1 MRSNNDTVRSIPS
14 SQSSEGQ
21 RLKDLVNIFLQPA
34 SVLAHQQEQPRWLMP
49 AALLIGFTMLVT
61 YLYFDRVDVGWFTEQ
76 GLLRSGQEPSA
87 AELAAIRQSSSAGV
101 VKWSAVIGSAV
112 GLAVS
117 LLVYAVYFLLAGKV
131 TGLAV
136 SLQQGLSLATWSQMP
151 LLINSLLMLVG
162 VLGMTPQTSLESLSL
177 TSLDAL
183 LLRLPTDH
191 PWYAFASSFSL
202 LSFWTIFL
210 AALGWKLWSRAA
222 NWTAAVCV
230 GVLPTVVI
238 YGVMAINAMLN

>member
-1 MRSNNDTVRSIPS
+1 M
-14 SQSSEGQ
+14 
-21 RLKDLVNIFLQPA
+21 KDLVNIFLQPA
-34 SVLAHQQEQPRWLMP
+34 SVLSRQQERPDWLTP
-49 AALLIGFTMLVT
+49 GALVVGFTMLVT
-61 YLYFDRVDVGWFTEQ
+61 YLYFDRVDAGWLTEQ
-76 GLLRSGQEPSA
+76 GLLRSGRESSA
-87 AELAAIRQSSSAGV
+87 AELAAVRENTSAGV
-101 VKWSAVIGSAV
+101 IKWSAMIGSAV

-131 TGLAV
+131 AGVAV
-136 SLQQGLSLATWSQMP
+136 SLRQGLALATWSQMP

-183 LLRLPTDH
+183 LLHLPVDH
-191 PWYAFASSFSL
+191 PWYSFANSFSL
-202 LSFWTIFL
+202 LSLWTVFL

-230 GVLPTVVI
+230 GALPTVVI
-238 YGVMAINAMLN
+238 YGAMAVSAMLK